1 MKGFFM
7 DKRKFKVFL
16 SYYKPYLGLFCA
28 DMFFATL
35 SAGIALTIPLIVR
48 YVTNTLI
55 YLPAEVILE
64 KIIMVAVI
72 LLVLIALDFF
82 CKFFI
87 FFRRLALDKT
97 DKVLYND

>member
-1 MKGFFM
+1 MK
-7 DKRKFKVFL
+7 KL
-16 SYYKPYLGLFCA
+16 ISYYKPYLGLFCA

-55 YLPAEVILE
+55 YLPADVILS
-64 KIIMVAVI
+64 KIITVAVI
-72 LLVLIALDFF
+72 LLVLIGLDFF

-87 FFRRLALDKT
+87 PLT
-97 DKVLYND
+97 DKSDVNVYLAIRPPPYLTILFNK